1 MFSNSQALTNNHRR
15 YKCWIWFLE
24 LQLVPR
30 YSLHLLRPRVWG
42 ATNSG
47 GSEQT
52 VYQLSWKYFNI
63 LTIKVAVCV
72 H

>member
-1 MFSNSQALTNNHRR
+1 MFSNSQALTNNHRC
-15 YKCWIWFLE
+15 YKCWNWFLE
-24 LQLVPR
+24 LHLVPR

-42 ATNSG
+42 ARNPG
-47 GSEQT
+47 GSGQA

-63 LTIKVAVCV
+63 LTIKVAVCL